1 MGMTIIK
8 ILKNCPE
15 CGGRTSKRTAEVYVC
30 ENPDCRHIDA
40 EQLFSVLESFG
51 VEAELIK
58 KVQENI
64 VVNSANLN
72 NLGFQI
78 KL

>member
-15 CGGRTSKRTAEVYVC
+15 CGGRTSKRTADVFVC
-30 ENPDCRHIDA
+30 ENPDCGYIDA
-40 EQLFSVLESFG
+40 EQLFTVLKDFG
-51 VEAELIK
+51 INSELIK
-58 KVQENI
+58 KIQENMI
-64 VVNSANLN
+64 ANSANSN
-72 NLGFQI
+72 TGFEA